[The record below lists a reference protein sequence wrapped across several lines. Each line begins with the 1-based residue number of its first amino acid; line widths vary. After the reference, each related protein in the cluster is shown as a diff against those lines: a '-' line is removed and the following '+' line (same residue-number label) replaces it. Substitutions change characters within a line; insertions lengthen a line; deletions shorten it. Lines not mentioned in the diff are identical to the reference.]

1 MKRKVYF
8 QISIILYIFLSI
20 ILAIFAAA
28 VYAIIWMLTDGL
40 GTATVW
46 EWAGFAAA
54 IFAIGYMGYTIIRMA
69 KNRIVLTDKE
79 IYVPD
84 HWGSKDYK
92 IQYETHIAY
101 SEILDIFIISSNNN
115 SLNQPIRWATPC
127 MPYIIVNCKGGQQKA
142 INVFYYSKKQVVRII
157 DETIER
163 SKLVG
168 NEVVIKSGSEILKEF
183 LEKEKSFSRMKK
195 KVTFFSKSQ

>member
-28 VYAIIWMLTDGL
+28 VYAIIWMLKDGL

-69 KNRIVLTDKE
+69 KNRIILTDKE

-101 SEILDIFIISSNNN
+101 SEILDIFI
-115 SLNQPIRWATPC
+115 TP
-127 MPYIIVNCKGGQQKA
+127 MDP
-142 INVFYYSKKQVVRII
+142 
-157 DETIER
+157 
-163 SKLVG
+163 VG
-168 NEVVIKSGSEILKEF
+168 
-183 LEKEKSFSRMKK
+183 
-195 KVTFFSKSQ
+195 FFSVIALPLKISATSFNGIFRTDEF